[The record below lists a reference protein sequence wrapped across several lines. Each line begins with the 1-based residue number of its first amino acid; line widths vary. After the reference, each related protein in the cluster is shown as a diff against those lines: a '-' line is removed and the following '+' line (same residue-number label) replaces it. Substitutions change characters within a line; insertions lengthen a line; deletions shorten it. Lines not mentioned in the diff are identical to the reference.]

1 MQDEPSAVSQER
13 DVPVGE
19 TYVYEVQLRWSDE
32 DRMGHLNNTRYLTFA
47 EDARTRWFAMA
58 PRDEGDQ
65 AGFILARMEVDYL
78 QQVRTADNDWLKVV
92 NTVLGVGRSSLRIQ
106 QEIQR
111 MDGEVVN
118 RVIATQV
125 HFDYDRDSSVP
136 WTDTQ
141 RAWLERFATV
151 KPDATDP
158 VAAGTT

>member
-1 MQDEPSAVSQER
+1 MMRDDARGVSQER
-13 DVPVGE
+13 EVPVGE
-19 TYVYEVQLRWSDE
+19 SFDFEVQLRWSDE

-47 EDARTRWFAMA
+47 EDARTRWFTMV
-58 PRDEGDQ
+58 PRDDEDGS
-65 AGFILARMEVDYL
+65 GFILARMEVDYL

-125 HFDYDRDSSVP
+125 HFDYARNSSVP
-136 WTDTQ
+136 WSDEQ
-141 RAWLERFATV
+141 RAWFEKYAATT
-151 KPDATDP
+151 PAHP
-158 VAAGTT
+158 AVAAGNA